1 MIKNCPIM
9 SFQKEYH
16 NENPCMEGDCAFWD
30 EKRVQCCI
38 KTMALAAAEKPIDGV
53 REQAAYVPVRSTS
66 GQKPQEHGY
75 NSETGEPNLAD
86 QYIFNGGL

>member
-9 SFQKEYH
+9 SYQKQYTDEVY
-16 NENPCMEGDCAFWD
+16 CMEGDCAFWD

-66 GQKPQEHGY
+66 GQKPQEYSY